1 MAVVVPDKR
10 VGYPAEPAPEPGVA
24 LVPLGIAIALTLLL
38 TIYPPIL
45 TTPEG
50 KADHAAAT
58 LALWSMSAGF
68 IRGVGFVPRN
78 RLLRIVFSTAA
89 CLVCLALSATMI
101 ARHWIAP

>member
-1 MAVVVPDKR
+1 MANANPDR
-10 VGYPAEPAPEPGVA
+10 AAETAFTPGVS
-24 LVPLGIAIALTLLL
+24 LLPLIIAIALTLLL

-45 TTPEG
+45 TTPAG

-89 CLVCLALSATMI
+89 CLVCLAASAAMI
-101 ARHWIAP
+101 ANHRIVP